1 MDRNRRSRN
10 PFCNCDSFASDRAES
25 NNQTFLSRDAVWI
38 KKRSWMVEESQRNK
52 PTDELKA
59 EIARSRDRVQRD
71 LRGLRYELDFPA
83 KLRRSF
89 HEHTTF
95 WFSAAAAVGVLI
107 VLLPT
112 RKKKIYVGAE
122 SGRKTKN
129 KLAETGLALGALN
142 IVATLIRPAIV
153 EFVKSRLM
161 GTAAG
166 SPTSSR

>member
-1 MDRNRRSRN
+1 
-10 PFCNCDSFASDRAES
+10 
-25 NNQTFLSRDAVWI
+25 
-38 KKRSWMVEESQRNK
+38 MVEESEPDK

-59 EIARSRDRVQRD
+59 EIARSRERVGRD
-71 LRGLRYELDFPA
+71 LRGLYHELDFSS

-89 HEHTTF
+89 HEHTTS
-95 WFSAAAAVGVLI
+95 WLTAAAAVGVLI

-129 KLAETGLALGALN
+129 KLAETGFALGALN

-161 GTAAG
+161 GTAGG
-166 SPTSSR
+166 SVTSSR